1 MTNVIE
7 MPDGSIILDDGGI
20 SPRATARRMAAD
32 GKTPE
37 QIAQELGTPLET
49 VQKYIDEGEP
59 TEPHD
64 WSQYDDEDD

>member
-32 GKTPE
+32 GKTLE
-37 QIAQELGTPLET
+37 RIALELQTSVQVVQE
-49 VQKYIDEGEP
+49 YIDEGEP
-59 TEPHD
+59 TEPPDWDEHD
-64 WSQYDDEDD
+64 DIDD